1 MKISLKPQHIK
12 RYREIVSLMVRY
24 GFREWVKSTGLK
36 ELIGNGDLAE
46 DAPASKRPEEFA
58 RELEKMGPTFVK
70 LGQMLST
77 RGDLV
82 PAEYIPALERLQN
95 DVPPFSF
102 EELEQVILEEF
113 GRPVSKAFLT
123 FEPTPLA
130 AASLGQVH
138 KAQLH
143 DGRVVAVKIQRPGI
157 RAKLA
162 EDLDVLDEMAS
173 TLESVAHI
181 AQRYRL
187 KSLIEEF
194 RRTLMRELDY
204 VKEADNLTLLATNLA
219 GFKEIVVPL
228 PVRDYSTA
236 RVLTMDYI
244 DGRKI
249 TDITD
254 ADRARING
262 KHFAEV
268 LQKAYMKQICIDGF
282 FHADPH
288 PGNIVLTK
296 DDRIGLLDLG
306 MVGLINPA
314 LREKLLRLLI
324 ALGEGRPQMAAD
336 LAVQIG
342 EPAENFNEPEFRVR
356 IQELVNAY
364 QGASISG
371 IQLGKVVIE
380 IARTSADNG
389 VRPPSQITMVG
400 KALMNLDEIGTSLAP
415 DFDPYETIRHGAIPL
430 VLKMIAN
437 SASSASVLS
446 RMLEANE
453 FVNELPGRVNKILDR
468 VAENRVEVR
477 VRWVDEFELVDG
489 FQKVANRIAEGLVIA
504 ALIVGAS
511 NLMNIETDFRI
522 LGYPGFAII
531 CFLLALVGGG
541 ILIYSIYRHDRAPPK
556 K

>member
-12 RYREIVSLMVRY
+12 RYRQIVSLMVRY

-36 ELIGNGDLAE
+36 ELLGNGDVE
-46 DAPASKRPEEFA
+46 ETSPASKRPEEFA

-77 RGDLV
+77 RGDIV

-102 EELEQVILEEF
+102 EELEQVIQEEF
-113 GRPVSKAFLT
+113 GQPVSKAFLT

-143 DGRVVAVKIQRPGI
+143 TGRVVAVKIQRPGI

-162 EDLDVLDEMAS
+162 EDLDVLDELAT
-173 TLESVAHI
+173 TLESVTHI
-181 AQRYRL
+181 AQRYRF
-187 KSLIEEF
+187 KHLIEEF

-204 VKEADNLTLLATNLA
+204 VKEADNLSLLSANLA

-228 PVRDYSTA
+228 PVRDYSTS
-236 RVLTMDYI
+236 RVLTMDFI

-249 TDITD
+249 TDITSD
-254 ADRARING
+254 DRARIDG
-262 KHFAEV
+262 KHYAEV

-288 PGNIVLTK
+288 PGNVVLTK

-306 MVGLINPA
+306 MVGVINPA

-324 ALGEGRPQMAAD
+324 ALGEGRPQVAAD

-342 EPAENFNEPEFRVR
+342 EPAENFNEPEFRIR

-468 VAENRVEVR
+468 FAENRVEVR
-477 VRWVDEFELVDG
+477 VRWVDEFELVEG

-511 NLMNIETDFRI
+511 NLMSIHTDFTI

-541 ILIYSIYRHDRAPPK
+541 ILIYSIYRHDRKGPK